1 MTPDVLD
8 VSGSVLRYD
17 APFGNEVGMLN
28 QAQIE
33 AALQKVTVPYLN
45 RTLMD
50 SGCLQKIE
58 IESHQVTL
66 ALQWGFPLPSADVDS
81 LAQSLESILDTAV
94 VIQSTLHIRAHQC
107 QPHVP
112 LINNVKNV
120 IAISS
125 GKGGVGKSTTAVN
138 IALALAASGARVGLL
153 DADIYGPNQP
163 HMLGIDQQ
171 PEVIDDRVMV
181 PIERYGLQTISF
193 GNLIDA
199 QTPAIWRGP
208 MVTKAL
214 QQLVFQTRWDALDYL
229 IIDMP
234 PGTGDIQL
242 TLSKRVPVSGAV
254 VVTTP
259 QDIALLD
266 ARKGLE
272 MFHKVDVNLLGIIEN
287 MSHFNCPHCHQDTPL
302 FGDKGGERLA
312 EDTGVPVVGRVPLAL
327 TIRQAADGGQP
338 TVIAEPES
346 ALAKN
351 YRDIALTI
359 AARLS
364 LTPKVPVLGE
374 QLEE

>member
-1 MTPDVLD
+1 MFSQKAL
-8 VSGSVLRYD
+8 
-17 APFGNEVGMLN
+17 
-28 QAQIE
+28 E
-33 AALQKVTVPYLN
+33 AKLADYRLPYLDQPILES
-45 RTLMD
+45 R
-50 SGCLQKIE
+50 CLRAIE
-58 IESHQVTL
+58 VVEQQLTVQLEI
-66 ALQWGFPLPSADVDS
+66 GFPVPDWLVDEITAELAVRLPEFDVCVAIDW
-81 LAQSLESILDTAV
+81 QVHT
-94 VIQSTLHIRAHQC
+94 HQC

-112 LINNVKNV
+112 LLSGVKNV

-138 IALALAASGARVGLL
+138 LALALRESGARVGLL

-163 HMLGIDQQ
+163 HMLGIDEEPQI
-171 PEVIDDRVMV
+171 VDDRVMV
-181 PIERYGLQTISF
+181 PIEKYGLQTISF
-193 GNLIDA
+193 GNLIGAD
-199 QTPAIWRGP
+199 TPAIWRGP

-214 QQLVFQTRWDALDYL
+214 QQLVFQTRWDSLDYL

-287 MSHFNCPHCHQDTPL
+287 MSHFECPCCKTRTSL
-302 FGDKGGERLA
+302 FGETGGDSLA
-312 EDTGVPVVGRVPLAL
+312 ADTGVPVIGRVPLDIS
-327 TIRQAADGGQP
+327 IRQAVDAGQP
-338 TVIAEPES
+338 T
-346 ALAKN
+346 LAAQPDSDLASL

-364 LTPKVPVLGE
+364 WVPKVPVLGAQPE
-374 QLEE
+374 K